1 MSDKIALCSTLE
13 QSEAD
18 KLFFSEAPKKIA
30 KAIALCEMCE
40 MKDPCLKMAL
50 VTQTEFGVFGGTTPQ
65 QRKAML

>member
-1 MSDKIALCSTLE
+1 MTEQIALCSTLS
-13 QSEAD
+13 QDEAD

-30 KAIALCEMCE
+30 RAIAMCDMCE

-50 VTQTEFGVFGGTTPQ
+50 ATETEFGIFGGTTPQ